1 MDRGIE
7 EYKKKYRRVGKYLD
21 EILEGTSRYEIYKIL
36 PFNRFVANFNFYH
49 TQGWD
54 YVIDDAIENYKT
66 GNYIV

>member
-1 MDRGIE
+1 MWWLGNL
-7 EYKKKYRRVGKYLD
+7 YKYYIKQGVHQDMKY
-21 EILEGTSRYEIYKIL
+21 IYKIL